1 MAVHLSEHFTYKK
14 LLKATLPS
22 ILMMVFTSLY
32 SIVDGLFVSNIVGE
46 TAFASL
52 NLFWPICA
60 IIGSLGFMMGAGG
73 AALTAKMLGEGDNE
87 KANKI
92 FSCCVYF
99 TIALGLVLSLLVF
112 FFVEP
117 IAKLLG
123 ATEEMLPYCKI
134 YGKILIGAE
143 VAFMLQNLFQ
153 NFFIVA
159 EKAGMGF
166 ITCIIAGITNMVL
179 DALFILGFNWGLAGA
194 AIATITGQI
203 VGAVIP
209 IIFFSTKINKTPLK
223 LGKTKF
229 QAKVI
234 FKACTNGSSE
244 LLSNIAISV
253 VSIVYNFKLMQLIGE
268 NGVSAYGIIM
278 YISYI
283 FVGVFMGY
291 AVGTA
296 PIISYNFGAKNND
309 ELKNVLKKSIVIN
322 IVFGVVMTC
331 VSELV
336 ARVFSSV
343 FVGANLELLN
353 LTTIALRIYSI
364 SFIFMGLNVFASSF
378 FTALNNGLISAI
390 ISIVRTLVF
399 QISAVLI
406 LSVLFGVNGIW
417 SAIIVA
423 EIGALIMGIIFLI
436 ANKKKYK
443 Y

>member
-22 ILMMVFTSLY
+22 ILMMVFVSLY

-52 NLFWPICA
+52 NLIWPICA

-73 AALTAKMLGEGDNE
+73 AALTAKTLGEGDSE

-99 TIALGLVLSLLVF
+99 TIILGVALSLLIF

-123 ATEEMLPYCKI
+123 ATEEMLPFCNL
-134 YGKILIGAE
+134 YGKIIIGAE

-166 ITCIIAGITNMVL
+166 IVSIISGVVNMVL
-179 DALFILGFNWGLAGA
+179 DAVFILGFKWGLAGA
-194 AIATITGQI
+194 AIATIASQI
-203 VGAVIP
+203 TSAIIP
-209 IIFFSTKINKTPLK
+209 IVYFSTKLNKTNLK
-223 LGKTKF
+223 LVK
-229 QAKVI
+229 AKLQGSVI
-234 FKACTNGSSE
+234 LKSCTNGSSE
-244 LLSNIAISV
+244 LLSNIAASV
-253 VSIVYNFKLMQLIGE
+253 VSIVYNFKLMQLIGDK
-268 NGVSAYGIIM
+268 GVSAYGIIM
-278 YISYI
+278 YVSYI
-283 FVGVFMGY
+283 FVAVFMGY

-296 PIISYNFGAKNND
+296 PIVSYNYGAQNNV
-309 ELKNVLKKSIVIN
+309 ELKNVLKKSIIIN
-322 IVFGVVMTC
+322 TIFGFVMMG
-331 VSELV
+331 L
-336 ARVFSSV
+336 SV
-343 FVGANLELLN
+343 LLAKIFASIFVGYNKELLN
-353 LTTIALRIYSI
+353 ITTTALRIYSI

-390 ISIVRTLVF
+390 ISAVRTLVF
-399 QISAVLI
+399 QIGSVLL

-423 EIGALIMGIIFLI
+423 EFGALVMGVIFLI
-436 ANKKKYK
+436 TNKKKYN

>member
-1 MAVHLSEHFTYKK
+1 MAVHLNEHFTYKK

-73 AALTAKMLGEGDNE
+73 AALTAKTLGEGNNE

-99 TIALGLVLSLLVF
+99 TIVLGLALSIIVF

-117 IAKLLG
+117 LAKLLG
-123 ATEEMLPYCKI
+123 ATEEMLPYCNI

-166 ITCIIAGITNMVL
+166 ITCIISGVTNMVL
-179 DALFILGFNWGLAGA
+179 DAVFILGFKWGLAGA
-194 AIATITGQI
+194 AVATIIGQI
-203 VGAVIP
+203 ISAVIP
-209 IIFFSTKINKTPLK
+209 IIYFSTKLNKTQIKLVRAGFQGSVILK
-223 LGKTKF
+223 S
-229 QAKVI
+229 
-234 FKACTNGSSE
+234 CTNGSSE
-244 LLSNIAISV
+244 LLSNIAASV
-253 VSIVYNFKLMQLIGE
+253 VSIVYNFKLMQLVGDG
-268 NGVSAYGIIM
+268 GVSAYGIIM
-278 YISYI
+278 YVSYI
-283 FVGVFMGY
+283 FVAVFMGY

-296 PIISYNFGAKNND
+296 PIISYNYGAKND
-309 ELKNVLKKSIVIN
+309 VELKNVLKKSIIIN
-322 IVFGVVMTC
+322 IIFGVIMFGLSVG
-331 VSELV
+331 L
-336 ARVFSSV
+336 ARVFSSI
-343 FVGANLELLN
+343 FVGYNPELLN
-353 LTTIALRIYSI
+353 LTTNALRIYSI
-364 SFIFMGLNVFASSF
+364 SFVFMGLNIFISSF

-390 ISIVRTLVF
+390 ISAVRTLVF
-399 QISAVLI
+399 QIGSVLL
-406 LSVLFGVNGIW
+406 LSMLFGVNGIW

-423 EIGALIMGIIFLI
+423 EFGALIMGIIFLLT
-436 ANKKKYK
+436 NKKKYQ